1 MRRLRRRQRYKRP
14 AERLRP
20 HITRS
25 FCAWALAL
33 SVILSLAGLTFV
45 QYALLDEQ
53 EILVGKAQLP
63 VTTLIF
69 ETPLNIPLSKIFVS
83 PGEIVRAGQI
93 IGIIDDVAAS
103 EQLNIRKTEL
113 ARLQSLLQCLHNPEE
128 KKSSAEFDG
137 LSLAVAEKAQAECD
151 DARTKV
157 WASQNRLVAKR
168 RQAEKT
174 LNTTE
179 KAYRAALKDRSKSPN
194 FRLKHALLLAE
205 AKMKLVLQMDTLDQL
220 IEVAWKNA
228 ITGTGTYKT
237 AISRLGYVT
246 QEIDTLNQLFADPQL
261 RSSADALIVSAEVAR
276 TSEGNRQRPVSA
288 LLFDRLHK
296 IKALTTRMPL
306 RRPGV
311 WKVGS
316 LVGVQFGPTQIETPN
331 HIGKIEAVVPISNEE
346 VLMEITFLE
355 PIRHLPDLIAAKL
368 SHNPG
373 SFDGEVTATIAS
385 RTAKTVFSLPKW
397 EDFMVA
403 TSLTLPMFGSNQP
416 KEMPLGPTRD
426 PNFSQ

>member
-1 MRRLRRRQRYKRP
+1 M
-14 AERLRP
+14 
-20 HITRS
+20 
-25 FCAWALAL
+25 
-33 SVILSLAGLTFV
+33 

-53 EILVGKAQLP
+53 EVLVGKAQLP
-63 VTTLIF
+63 VTNVIF

-93 IGIIDDVAAS
+93 IGIIDDVAAT

-128 KKSSAEFDG
+128 KKSSAEFG
-137 LSLAVAEKAQAECD
+137 ALSVAVAEKAQAECD

-157 WASQNRLVAKR
+157 WASQKRLVAKR

-228 ITGTGTYKT
+228 ITGTDTYKT

-246 QEIDTLNQLFADPQL
+246 QEIDTLNQLLANPQL
-261 RSSADALIVSAEVAR
+261 RSSADALIFFAEVDR
-276 TSEGNRQRPVSA
+276 TPEGNRQRPVSA
-288 LLFDRLHK
+288 LLLDRLHK
-296 IKALTTRMPL
+296 IKTLTTRMPL
-306 RRPGV
+306 RGPGV
-311 WKVGS
+311 WKVGG
-316 LVGVQFGPTQIETPN
+316 LVDVQFGTTQIETPY
-331 HIGKIEAVVPISNEE
+331 HIGKIEAVAPISAEE
-346 VLMEITFLE
+346 VLIEITFLE

-368 SHNPG
+368 SRNPG
-373 SFDGEVTATIAS
+373 SFGGEVTATIAI
-385 RTAKTVFSLPKW
+385 RTSKTVFSLPKW

-403 TSLTLPMFGSNQP
+403 TPPTLPTFGSNQP
-416 KEMPLGPTRD
+416 KEMPLRLTRD
-426 PNFSQ
+426 LNFSQ